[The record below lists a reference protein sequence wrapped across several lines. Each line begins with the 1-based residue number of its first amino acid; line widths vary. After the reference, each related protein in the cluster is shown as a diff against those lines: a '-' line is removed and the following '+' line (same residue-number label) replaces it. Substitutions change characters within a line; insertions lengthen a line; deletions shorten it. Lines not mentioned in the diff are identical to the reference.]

1 MAEAAPVSTPRV
13 SAPEVV
19 MYLSDWCPYCR
30 RARSLLESKGVAF
43 TEIDVDLTP
52 DSRAEMMARGG
63 GSTLPQIFIG
73 GLAVGGADE
82 LQALDAAGRL
92 DSMLKKN
99 GA

>member
-1 MAEAAPVSTPRV
+1 MSTPSV
-13 SAPEVV
+13 TAPEVV
-19 MYLSDWCPYCR
+19 IYLSDWCGYCR

-52 DSRAEMMARGG
+52 NSRAEMVARGG
-63 GSTLPQIFIG
+63 GSTVPQIFIG
-73 GLAVGGADE
+73 ALAVGGADE